1 MGYARYKNE
10 PWIFSSVSAAAGDRH
25 VLLKGKNVADRVI
38 ATQSVPPLDSPLPIV
53 MEARKALA
61 NNLNTISLE
70 SFIVGRL
77 FVAIMQA
84 IDGPLTRENFLKAAR
99 AQPYDIGG
107 VKVDFTTDN
116 QGSDYVGLT
125 FLRDGRFVPATLQEV
140 AALFK

>member
-1 MGYARYKNE
+1 
-10 PWIFSSVSAAAGDRH
+10 
-25 VLLKGKNVADRVI
+25 
-38 ATQSVPPLDSPLPIV
+38 